1 MIQISGQAA
10 FTIRFF
16 VLVFKC
22 FPSSHFRPSILSC
35 TQRENLTWS
44 RWPSGSSASA
54 ALHGILGP
62 CSSCVPIREP
72 WLMWP
77 VLAFHL
83 GSPAPHLA
91 LAVRWSTTNCH
102 RLGLLGRDCPPI
114 LLIDSWSSH
123 SAQVSPHHISLD
135 LTHNMEWNIILTLQV
150 FPSISGIKK
159 TRAIDKLKRRK
170 RELWWR
176 LFIKFMKII
185 ILYTFHSKEVGKIR
199 TNNTFKQAKELLKI
213 LF

>member
-1 MIQISGQAA
+1 MDS
-10 FTIRFF
+10 T
-16 VLVFKC
+16 
-22 FPSSHFRPSILSC
+22 SHFRPSILSC

-44 RWPSGSSASA
+44 RWPTGSSASA

-91 LAVRWSTTNCH
+91 PVVWWSTANCH

-114 LLIDSWSSH
+114 PLIDSWSSH
-123 SAQVSPHHISLD
+123 SAQVSPHRISLD
-135 LTHNMEWNIILTLQV
+135 LTHNMEWNIILTV
-150 FPSISGIKK
+150 SGSFPSIGGVIRSRPNVNWK
-159 TRAIDKLKRRK
+159 DKLVRR
-170 RELWWR
+170 
-176 LFIKFMKII
+176 IFMKLICRAFD
-185 ILYTFHSKEVGKIR
+185 YR
-199 TNNTFKQAKELLKI
+199 P
-213 LF
+213 LFLSLQNRGVLMTKLCS

>member
-1 MIQISGQAA
+1 MFSVSLPVDS
-10 FTIRFF
+10 T
-16 VLVFKC
+16 
-22 FPSSHFRPSILSC
+22 SHFRPSILSC

-44 RWPSGSSASA
+44 RWPTGSSASA

-91 LAVRWSTTNCH
+91 PAVWWSTTNCR

-114 LLIDSWSSH
+114 PLIDSWSSH
-123 SAQVSPHHISLD
+123 SAWVNTHHICLD
-135 LTHNMEWNIILTLQV
+135 LTHNMEWNITLTSQV
-150 FPSISGIKK
+150 FPSRGRIKR
-159 TRAIDKLKRRK
+159 TRSLVNWKDAIKSLEGGD
-170 RELWWR
+170 LW
-176 LFIKFMKII
+176 
-185 ILYTFHSKEVGKIR
+185 S
-199 TNNTFKQAKELLKI
+199 
-213 LF
+213 